1 MRFDPQKLADLVD
14 EESRLKNSL
23 REISTNLN
31 EMQASDKWDDDNR
44 TAAYTRQQ
52 LQHGQVTRELQ
63 AVRGE
68 RERYELQEPTAAK
81 RASVTALAR
90 WLRGGDG
97 ALEAA
102 ERERYLGE
110 ITDIGVPGGGGQ
122 TFRLQAA
129 SASDATSGEETVQEE
144 IPPRVIDRLAYYG
157 GVSQMAQQFMTGTG
171 GEYRLMQM
179 DAASQE
185 GEILDAQDT
194 SVTELGLPTIGVQ
207 TFGAK
212 TASSK
217 PILLTRELLQDAVF
231 DIQSYAERQAV
242 RRMGRIWNKAFTTTQ
257 AGTGMPVGVVSSA
270 MAGLTAAS
278 QTAITWT
285 ELTNLIYAI
294 NRAYRE
300 TGETGETGEGGF
312 GVEGGGRLG
321 YMLSDDAE
329 KAARVLVDA
338 DGRPLWVPST
348 REGAPSMLNGYPYVV
363 NGHMDSVAAGNVP
376 ILFGNFAYYGIR
388 TVRSVEIFRFMDSRT
403 MQKNTVECLAFSR
416 RDARPMGAIVSSA
429 CEAYASLTMAT

>member
-1 MRFDPQKLADLVD
+1 MRFDPQRLADLVD
-14 EESRLKNSL
+14 EESRLNNTL
-23 REISTNLN
+23 QEISTELN
-31 EMQASDKWDDDNR
+31 EMQASDAAWDDP
-44 TAAYTRQQ
+44 RQATYERLQ
-52 LQHGQVTRELQ
+52 LRHGQVTRELQ
-63 AVRGE
+63 TVRAE
-68 RERYELQEPTAAK
+68 RQRYELREPEAAR
-81 RASVTALAR
+81 RASVTAFAR
-90 WLRGGDG
+90 WLRGGEN

-102 ERERYLGE
+102 ERERYLGD
-110 ITDIGVPGGGGQ
+110 ITDVGLPGGGGQ

-129 SASDATSGEETVQEE
+129 SASDATSGQEAVQEE

-157 GVSQMAQQFMTGTG
+157 GVSRMAQQFMTGTG

-185 GEILDAQDT
+185 GEILGAQDT
-194 SVTELGLPTIGVQ
+194 AVTELGLPDIGVQ

-217 PILLTRELLQDAVF
+217 PILLTRELLQDVVF
-231 DIQSYAERQAV
+231 DVQSYAERQAV
-242 RRMGRIWNKAFTTTQ
+242 RRMGRTWNKAFTTTQ

-270 MAGLTAAS
+270 TAGVTAAS

-300 TGETGETGEGGF
+300 TGEMGEGGF

-321 YMLSDDAE
+321 YMISDAAE
-329 KAARVLVDA
+329 KAARVLTDS

-363 NGHMDSVAAGNVP
+363 NGNMASVAAGNVP

-388 TVRSVEIFRFMDSRT
+388 TVRSIEIFRFMDSRT

-416 RDARPMGAIVSSA
+416 RDARPMGALVSSA
-429 CEAYASLTMAT
+429 CEAYAKLTMAAA

>member
-1 MRFDPQKLADLVD
+1 MRFDPQKLADIVD

-23 REISTNLN
+23 REIGADLH
-31 EMQASDKWDDDNR
+31 EMQASDKSWDSAR
-44 TAAYTRQQ
+44 QGAYDRLQ

-63 AVRGE
+63 VVRGE
-68 RERYELQEPTAAK
+68 RERYELQEPKAAK
-81 RASVTALAR
+81 QAAVSAFAR

-102 ERERYLGE
+102 ERERYLGD
-110 ITDIGVPGGGGQ
+110 ITDAGLPNGGGQ

-157 GVSQMAQQFMTGTG
+157 GVSRMAQQFMTGTG

-185 GEILDAQDT
+185 GEILDAQDMA
-194 SVTELGLPTIGVQ
+194 VAGLAVPDFGVQ
-207 TFGAK
+207 VFGAK

-231 DIQSYAERQAV
+231 DIQAYAERQAV
-242 RRMGRIWNKAFTTTQ
+242 RRMGRIWNKVFTTTQ

-270 MAGLTAAS
+270 TAGITAAS

-285 ELTNLIYAI
+285 ELLNLIYAI

-300 TGETGETGEGGF
+300 TGETGEGGF
-312 GVEGGGRLG
+312 GVEGDGRLG

-388 TVRSVEIFRFMDSRT
+388 TVRSIEIFRFMDSRT

-416 RDARPMGAIVSSA
+416 RDARPMGALVSDA
-429 CEAYASLTMAT
+429 CEAYAKLTMAAA